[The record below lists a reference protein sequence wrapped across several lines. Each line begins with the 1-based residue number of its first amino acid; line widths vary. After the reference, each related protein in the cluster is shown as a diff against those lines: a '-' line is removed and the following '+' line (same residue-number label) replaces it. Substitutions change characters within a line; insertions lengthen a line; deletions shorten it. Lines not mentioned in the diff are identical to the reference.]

1 MGQNTHRSGFP
12 NDISGSISKLSIQTP
27 NCCYIIDVLLLVVV
41 VFETF
46 TPNITG
52 KSDDTP

>member
-1 MGQNTHRSGFP
+1 MTLLEANSVFELLF
-12 NDISGSISKLSIQTP
+12 N
-27 NCCYIIDVLLLVVV
+27 CYIIDVLLVVV

-52 KSDDTP
+52 KSYDTP